1 MYRLYEGLQR
11 LRYRVRQGRDDNVV
25 AADGYPLPPAN
36 LRVLVAGTADIG
48 WFVNSGKLTTDVIE
62 ALLLRN
68 GHRIE
73 DTRSIF
79 DFGCGCGRIIRHW
92 HSPAG
97 ARIVGTDYNPRL
109 IDWCSKNLPFARFIT
124 NDLAP
129 PLPDLGGDF
138 ELIYSFSVFTHLTAD
153 LQQTWME
160 ELSRVLAPGG
170 FLAVT
175 THGERFV
182 DRLSADEIAS
192 FRAGHLVV
200 KYEEVVGTN
209 LCAAFHPQSY
219 LFGEFARD
227 LQVIDFIAG
236 GTIEGIEQDLT
247 LLRKPRESE
256 TRAASGPLRIVQ

>member
-1 MYRLYEGLQR
+1 MYRLYEGLQQ
-11 LRYRVRQGRDDNVV
+11 LQYRMRKGNDGDVM

-36 LRVLVAGTADIG
+36 LRVLVAGTADVD

-68 GHRIE
+68 GHKIE
-73 DTRSIF
+73 DTCSIL

-92 HSPAG
+92 HSSAE
-97 ARIVGTDYNPRL
+97 ARIVGTDYNRRL
-109 IDWCSKNLPFARFIT
+109 VDWCSDNLPFARFVV

-153 LQQTWME
+153 LQRTWMG
-160 ELSRVLAPGG
+160 ELTRVLAPGG
-170 FLAVT
+170 FLLVT

-182 DRLSADEIAS
+182 ERLSADEIAS

-209 LCAAFHPQSY
+209 LCAAFHPASY

-236 GTIEGIEQDLT
+236 GTIEGIDQDLT
-247 LLRKPRESE
+247 LLRKPRE
-256 TRAASGPLRIVQ
+256 TDTGAASGPLRIVQ